1 MEFKKLITSA
11 SFIVAFLILLLTL
24 IAAVVAWSSTI
35 WLLGIG
41 AIPVLAVGV
50 VAAVVAFI
58 GLRYMGY

>member
-24 IAAVVAWSSTI
+24 IVAVVAWSSTFS
-35 WLLGIG
+35 LLGIG